1 MAHESRLS
9 AGRTFSRE
17 IFSADTTMLAAR
29 SGRSLTAV
37 ATHEVNFGP
46 TDRTAMVMNPVRN
59 SSVAI
64 CATLFDAR
72 TVIGAAIGSSA
83 GADCSAAFPVSEST
97 AVSAKKEPHHP
108 LFGPENIGSLAAHP
122 RFLERRADLKSNPHQ
137 LT

>member
-72 TVIGAAIGSSA
+72 TVIGAPIGSSA
-83 GADCSAAFPVSEST
+83 GADCSAALPVS
-97 AVSAKKEPHHP
+97 ARKAPHHP
-108 LFGPENIGSLAAHP
+108 LFRPENIGSLAAHP
-122 RFLERRADLKSNPHQ
+122 RFLERRDA
-137 LT
+137 